1 MQTVIVTKPL
11 NSDRQPAAL
20 AFESCAGASA
30 DGCSGPEISAW
41 SLGAPYVL
49 GGVARPVRR
58 PPQNAGRRR
67 ASQRPADG
75 SPGGPVACARRPK
88 GTFWWAA
95 EGGAWLKR
103 NPRCMLLMVWWPW
116 HGWHAT
122 CPATSCAISR
132 GLVGA
137 RCSQPSRVTRCQGPP
152 SAAADGSF
160 GAARRRR
167 MRFPVARAAGL
178 LLA

>member
-11 NSDRQPAAL
+11 NSDRRPAAL

-75 SPGGPVACARRPK
+75 SPGGPVACARRP
-88 GTFWWAA
+88 
-95 EGGAWLKR
+95 EG
-103 NPRCMLLMVWWPW
+103 N
-116 HGWHAT
+116 
-122 CPATSCAISR
+122 I
-132 GLVGA
+132 LVGA
-137 RCSQPSRVTRCQGPP
+137 RGGRLAQTQPTLHVADGLVAMAWVACYVPCKIMRDLTRAGWCQVFAAEPRDEVPGPP
-152 SAAADGSF
+152 
-160 GAARRRR
+160 
-167 MRFPVARAAGL
+167 
-178 LLA
+178 